1 MKTKKNT
8 KLWFRTYK
16 TKGQNNEFPGTHREI
31 GLNTWAV
38 IRSPKQRLPVAP
50 QKGLWSKNRK
60 EWNHALCVTSCCYGI
75 HPILCADSCIT
86 KSTKFDEYHL
96 VEISRMRK
104 LPTTKGGNYS
114 NLSGLQFGD
123 LINHNYF
130 WCRFIYIDTDTNWGQ
145 FHPTISPVMVSPLNQ
160 CRQSTFC

>member
-1 MKTKKNT
+1 M
-8 KLWFRTYK
+8 
-16 TKGQNNEFPGTHREI
+16 
-31 GLNTWAV
+31 
-38 IRSPKQRLPVAP
+38 AP

-60 EWNHALCVTSCCYGI
+60 EWDHALCVTSCCYGI

-130 WCRFIYIDTDTNWGQ
+130 WCRFIYIDTVQIGVSSTPQ
-145 FHPTISPVMVSPLNQ
+145 FPLLWYHPSISAGSPPFVNKLNQ
-160 CRQSTFC
+160 GEIAQDRPYQQSNESV